1 VVRSYNIYMSYFSG
15 KTILVTG
22 AAGFIGSHLVDRL
35 LLEGARVTGVDN
47 FISGKRENLE
57 LALGYERFSLIEEDV
72 VEWGGKLQGTSY
84 KEQVHYDYI
93 FHLAS
98 PASPPRYQ
106 EHPVETYM
114 VNSMGTHYLLLLAQE
129 MKARFLYTSTS
140 EAYGDPLEHPQ
151 KETYFGN
158 VNPIGPRAMYDESKR
173 FGEMACSVFTKK
185 GVDARIVRIFNTY
198 GPRMDPKD
206 GRVFPAFIS
215 QALSGEHMTVEGD
228 GKQTRSFCYVDDL
241 VEYLVRAMSTEGLA
255 GEIINIGN
263 PDEHAVV
270 DMAEKI
276 KQMTQSNSDIIHV
289 EARNEDIARRQPDI
303 SKAKQLLGY
312 EPQVGLEEGLEKTIN
327 DFRERITDNR

>member
-1 VVRSYNIYMSYFSG
+1 MNTFTDASV
-15 KTILVTG
+15 LVTG
-22 AAGFIGSHLVDRL
+22 AGGFIGSHLVDRL
-35 LLEGARVTGVDN
+35 LYEGARVTGVDN

-57 LALGYERFSLIEEDV
+57 LALGNERFSLIEEEV
-72 VEWGGKLQGTSY
+72 VEWVRKLQATSDRLQADFDFIY
-84 KEQVHYDYI
+84 
-93 FHLAS
+93 HLAS

-114 VNSMGTHYLLLLAQE
+114 VNSMGTHYLLLMAQE
-129 MKARFLYTSTS
+129 MRARFLYSSTS

-173 FGEMACSVFTKK
+173 FGEMACSVFAKK
-185 GVDARIVRIFNTY
+185 GVDARMVRIFNTY
-198 GPRMDPKD
+198 GPRMDPED

-215 QALSGEHMTVEGD
+215 QALAGEPITVEGD

-241 VEYLVRAMSTEGLA
+241 VEYLVRAMSVEGLA

-270 DMAEKI
+270 EMAEKI
-276 KQMTQSNSDIIHV
+276 RHLTQSESEIVHV
-289 EARNEDIARRQPDI
+289 EARIEDIARRQPDI
-303 SKAKQLLGY
+303 SKAKERLGF
-312 EPQVGLEEGLEKTIN
+312 EPQVGLDEGLVKTIKA
-327 DFRERITDNR
+327 FRQNLKPSGEA